1 MARPYLG
8 GTNAMVETVS
18 ADKTLSVSDSGK
30 VFLVDTDAKTITL
43 PATAK
48 GLEYTF
54 VNVGADEGVLVTI
67 SPNASDAIHGTTC
80 ASTNVVLGGVD
91 DKDLLNTKST
101 ATTGDSCKLV
111 GDGNAGWYMVS
122 CTGIWASE
130 S

>member
-1 MARPYLG
+1 MARPYIG
-8 GTNAMVETVS
+8 GTSAMIETVS
-18 ADKTLSVSDSGK
+18 DDKSLGGSDSGK

-48 GLEYTF
+48 GLEYTII
-54 VNVGADEGVLVTI
+54 NIGADAAVAVNI

-91 DKDLLNTKST
+91 NKDLINTKGT
-101 ATTGDSCKLV
+101 AITGDSCKLV
-111 GDGNAGWYMVS
+111 GDGSAGWYMVS

-130 S
+130 A